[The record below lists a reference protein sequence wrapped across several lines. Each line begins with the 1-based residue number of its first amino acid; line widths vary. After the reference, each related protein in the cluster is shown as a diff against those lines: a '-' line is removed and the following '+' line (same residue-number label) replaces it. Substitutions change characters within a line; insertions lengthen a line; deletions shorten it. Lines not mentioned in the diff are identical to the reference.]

1 MKKTAR
7 RAAGWLLAL
16 LFVLSLAPGV
26 RAAGAEETADWLCR
40 AVSAPGVGSVG
51 GEWAVLG
58 LARGGYGVPE
68 DYFSG
73 YLARAEA
80 YVRDCGGVLHAR

>member
-16 LFVLSLAPGV
+16 SLLLSLAPGV

-51 GEWAVLG
+51 GRV
-58 LARGGYGVPE
+58 VQV
-68 DYFSG
+68 
-73 YLARAEA
+73 RAKPMTLPNSIRRSVCKSA
-80 YVRDCGGVLHAR
+80 ITS